1 MGAPADVNAGA
12 GEPAR
17 RCSARTVHTVQRLRA
32 NCQMAE
38 DEPIIRERV
47 SIAQQGELI
56 LEIRR
61 LRPEFGA
68 EISGVDLS
76 QDLTPELF
84 NRIESTYDEC
94 GVLLFRNQ
102 RLTDEQLVRFS
113 RRFGELEVHSLREYV
128 KPDHPEIFILSNIVE
143 HGRPIGNKDAGGTW
157 HTDLSY
163 MKAPSRGSILYAIEV
178 PHDDQ
183 GEPLGGTCFA
193 SAAHAHDRLP
203 EALRAQL
210 ATMTAVHGLWE
221 RHEKD
226 RIAAGQPELIIRD
239 PARRAAVPDVIHPVV
254 RTHPRTGRKCLYVN
268 EGQTT
273 RLVGLSED
281 ESRALLDQLFEHST
295 DPAFVYTHRWQARD
309 VVMWDNCSMLHRA
322 VIDYKLPRRRLMNR
336 TTIRGSVVF

>member
-1 MGAPADVNAGA
+1 MRSADTSHGLPDGDRHADN
-12 GEPAR
+12 R
-17 RCSARTVHTVQRLRA
+17 Q
-32 NCQMAE
+32 Q
-38 DEPIIRERV
+38 IIQE
-47 SIAQQGELI
+47 QQGANN
-56 LEIRR
+56 LEIRP

-68 EISGVDLS
+68 EIIGVDLS
-76 QDLTPELF
+76 QEFDPELF
-84 NRIESTYDEC
+84 GRIESTYDER

-102 RLTDEQLVRFS
+102 HMTDEQLVRFS

-128 KPDHPEIFILSNIVE
+128 KHDHPEIFILSNIVE
-143 HGRPIGNKDAGGTW
+143 NGRPIGNKDAGGTW

-178 PHDDQ
+178 PHDDD
-183 GEPLGGTCFA
+183 GEPLGGTCFT
-193 SAAHAHDRLP
+193 SSAHAHDRLP
-203 EALRAQL
+203 EALRVRL
-210 ATMTAVHGLWE
+210 ASLKAVHGLWE

-239 PARRAAVPDVIHPVV
+239 PARRAAVPDVIHPIV
-254 RTHPRTGRKCLYVN
+254 RTHPKTGRKCLYVN

-273 RLVGLSED
+273 RIVGLPDD
-281 ESRALLDQLFEHST
+281 ESRALLDRLFEHST

-336 TTIRGSVVF
+336 TTIRGTEVF